1 VSEQRSFTRRPRSVE
16 EFIQEA
22 NDRPMSAKPRDGGAM
37 PWEQAREDVT
47 KPYQLRLPEKHYLML
62 KYIADKSPYSMHSFC
77 LETLLNAIENKAL
90 EISKSNHIQ

>member
-1 VSEQRSFTRRPRSVE
+1 MSEQRSFTRRPRNVE

-22 NDRPMSAKPRDGGAM
+22 NAPVPVNPTDEGPP

-62 KYIADKSPYSMHSFC
+62 KYIADKTPYSMHAFC
-77 LETLLNAIENKAL
+77 LDTLLKAIENKAL
-90 EISKSNHIQ
+90 EISKSSH

>member
-1 VSEQRSFTRRPRSVE
+1 MSEQRSFIRRPRSVE

-22 NDRPMSAKPRDGGAM
+22 NAPMPANPGDAGPA

-62 KYIADKSPYSMHSFC
+62 KYIANESPYSMHSFC
-77 LETLLNAIENKAL
+77 LETLLKAIENKAC
-90 EISKSNHIQ
+90 EIFKSNQII